1 MPPKPLMRDKTC
13 FAISKGAGGGGG
25 DNIHKAI
32 FPPISLGE
40 RKEKKRKEEATYMAM
55 RVCVFRGGYHSLTSH
70 IAPGKNPD
78 SGCLRC
84 QWEVPK
90 VMYI

>member
-13 FAISKGAGGGGG
+13 FAISKGAIGGVTTSTKPYS
-25 DNIHKAI
+25 HA
-32 FPPISLGE
+32 SRLGKE
-40 RKEKKRKEEATYMAM
+40 RKRKEEATYMAM